1 MSKTQDDRFGRTL
14 LIRVPKTH
22 NPSYR
27 IAPFDSKVPHQVR
40 NLPCPFLS
48 LLSQDI
54 LIQHDHSTNQ
64 DPKSSVA
71 IHETMQLP
79 KDNTCSTN
87 DAATESGRV
96 TSSGTSSSQISSVSS
111 TIQDESIKSKVS
123 DKFNKSLNNRIV
135 DVNDLT
141 PARWINEE
149 SNSICL
155 TICLVTSFPSQT
167 VSHVFCR

>member
-54 LIQHDHSTNQ
+54 LI
-64 DPKSSVA
+64 
-71 IHETMQLP
+71 
-79 KDNTCSTN
+79 
-87 DAATESGRV
+87 
-96 TSSGTSSSQISSVSS
+96 
-111 TIQDESIKSKVS
+111 
-123 DKFNKSLNNRIV
+123 
-135 DVNDLT
+135 
-141 PARWINEE
+141 
-149 SNSICL
+149 
-155 TICLVTSFPSQT
+155 
-167 VSHVFCR
+167 